1 MKKWLYM
8 IFIAIIM
15 TSMTACSSGGSEEL
29 VNTEKTVSKGKKTV
43 VTLALQEWPSTMQK
57 SSAFFRTVEKK
68 FEEKYPDIDLQIQI
82 SEDYEKYKKTTNAA
96 LLSGKG
102 PDIFEISSLPID
114 DYVSKKLLLNMD
126 ESMGQDKT
134 LNKSDLQMNI
144 LDVMKLNG
152 GMYAMPIGF
161 SLRAFVGDG
170 DILKNANVDDKKW
183 TWKEFEETSKK
194 LGKSGTERR
203 YALANDP
210 PEVLLQEMIVDKYS
224 EFVDHTAKKAK
235 FDSPLFIEAMKQIKK
250 MYDDKVMTSEP
261 ADIGKQMF
269 YSTVLQS
276 PADLVNGL
284 HQLFSNPKLLQ
295 KPEQSGGVRIIT
307 TSRFAIQ
314 AKSSVKEEAWKVIA
328 FLLSEE
334 GQSLQERQ
342 GFSMLKSVNET
353 QLNDIQKQVNNGT
366 YKLPDGKV
374 PKVSDEEF
382 TQFKQ
387 FIRTANNFTKVDG
400 SVISIV
406 GDESRS
412 FFSEQKSPEVVAK
425 LIQNKATTFLN
436 E

>member
-1 MKKWLYM
+1 MKKWLCM
-8 IFIAIIM
+8 ISIGILM

-29 VNTEKTVSKGKKTV
+29 ASTEKPVTKEGQTV
-43 VTLALQEWPSTMQK
+43 VTLSMQQ
-57 SSAFFRTVEKK
+57 SNAFYETAEKK

-82 SEDYEKYKKTTNAA
+82 TDDYQKYQKTTNTA

-126 ESMGQDKT
+126 EPMKQEKT
-134 LNKSDLQMNI
+134 LNISDLQMNI
-144 LDVMKLNG
+144 LNVLKLNG
-152 GMYAMPIGF
+152 GMYAMPFGF
-161 SLRAFVGDG
+161 YLRAFVGDG
-170 DILKNANVDDKKW
+170 DILENKNIDDKNW
-183 TWKEFEETSKK
+183 TWKEFEKTSKK
-194 LGKSGTERR
+194 LGESGTERR

-210 PEVLLQEMIVDKYS
+210 PEVLLQEMIVDKYT

-235 FDSPLFIEAMKQIKK
+235 FDSPLFVEAMQQIKK
-250 MYDDKVMTSEP
+250 MYDNKVMTSEP
-261 ADIGKQMF
+261 ADIGNQMF

-276 PADLVNGL
+276 PADFINGL
-284 HQLFSNPKLLQ
+284 HLFFSNPKLLQ
-295 KPEQSGGVRIIT
+295 KPEQTGGTRIIT
-307 TSRFAIQ
+307 ASRFAIQ
-314 AKSSVKEEAWKVIA
+314 ANSPVKEEAWKFIA

-342 GFSMLKSVNET
+342 GFSLLKSVNEK
-353 QLNDIQKQVNNGT
+353 QMNDIQEQVKSGT
-366 YKLPDGKV
+366 YKLPDGKA

-387 FIRTANNFTKVDG
+387 LISTADNFAEADG
-400 SVISIV
+400 SVISII

-412 FFSEQKSPEVVAK
+412 FFSEQKSAEEVAE
-425 LIQNKATTFLN
+425 LIQNKVTTLLN